1 MRRADFGLCADVGGL
16 LPLCTTGSRIF
27 NMFSSPRQLCLITSS
42 GKGGDSMYV
51 TWELL
56 FSYTIVLLTLV
67 TCVIGIIALVISIVK
82 NIKK

>member
-1 MRRADFGLCADVGGL
+1 
-16 LPLCTTGSRIF
+16 
-27 NMFSSPRQLCLITSS
+27 
-42 GKGGDSMYV
+42 MYV

-56 FSYTIVLLTLV
+56 FSYTIVLLTLA